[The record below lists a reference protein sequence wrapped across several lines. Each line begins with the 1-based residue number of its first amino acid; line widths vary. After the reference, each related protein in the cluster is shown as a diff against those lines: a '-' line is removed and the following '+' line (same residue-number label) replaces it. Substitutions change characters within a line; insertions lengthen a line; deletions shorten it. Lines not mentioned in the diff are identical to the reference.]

1 MPRKAKVKDN
11 PDLVKDTS
19 NGAVINTNT
28 NAFAKR
34 RLQMQLAQEK
44 DNKLA
49 QLESDVAELK
59 KIVKKLGSK

>member
-1 MPRKAKVKDN
+1 MARKKIKEN
-11 PDLVKDTS
+11 PDLVKDTAS
-19 NGAVINTNT
+19 GAVINTNT

-34 RLQMQLAQEK
+34 RQQMQLAQEK

-49 QLESDVAELK
+49 QLENDVAELK

>member
-1 MPRKAKVKDN
+1 MTKKKIIGS

-19 NGAVINTNT
+19 TGAVINTNT

-34 RLQMQLAQEK
+34 RQQMQLAQEK

-49 QLESDVAELK
+49 QLENDVAELK

>member
-1 MPRKAKVKDN
+1 MTKKKIIGS

-34 RLQMQLAQEK
+34 RQQMQLAQEK

>member
-1 MPRKAKVKDN
+1 MANKKIIGS

-19 NGAVINTNT
+19 TGAVINTNT

-34 RLQMQLAQEK
+34 RQQMQLAQEK

>member
-1 MPRKAKVKDN
+1 MAKTKIKEN
-11 PDLVKDTS
+11 KDLVKDT
-19 NGAVINTNT
+19 NTGAVINTNT

-34 RLQMQLAQEK
+34 RQQMQLAQEK

-59 KIVKKLGSK
+59 KMIKKLGSK